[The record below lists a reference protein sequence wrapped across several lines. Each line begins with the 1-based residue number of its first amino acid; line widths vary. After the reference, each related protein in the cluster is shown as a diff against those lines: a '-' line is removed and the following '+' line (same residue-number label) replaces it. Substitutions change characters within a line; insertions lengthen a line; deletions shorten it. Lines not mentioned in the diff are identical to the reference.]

1 MTELITT
8 ILIRVTVTGI
18 VSSVAIAVAKGSSNS
33 EIVNIGCGLLMILA
47 FMQPI
52 SQIKL
57 PSIGSFFEAPEIS
70 AEEIQEA
77 NMQTTMGSIGATLA
91 QVMQEHAEEKGIA
104 CSFAVAME
112 TDEGGVLQVATVT
125 VYYSAVESTRL
136 AEIAEIIESD
146 CAVTSERQVYIEK

>member
-8 ILIRVTVTGI
+8 ILIRVTITGI
-18 VSSVAIAVAKGSSNS
+18 ISSVAISVAKGSANS
-33 EIVNIGCGLLMILA
+33 EIVNIGCGLLMIIA

-52 SQIKL
+52 IQIQL

-70 AEEIQEA
+70 VDEIQET
-77 NMQTTMGSIGATLA
+77 NMQTTMGSIGTALG
-91 QVMQEHAEEKGIA
+91 QVMQEHAEEKGIT

-112 TDEGGVLQVATVT
+112 TDESGVLQVATVT
-125 VYYSAVESTRL
+125 VYYAAAQSERL

-146 CAVTSERQVYIEK
+146 CGVTAERQVFIEK